1 MLHVDIN
8 AGNIVFSISPRYI
21 SKEESFDLVLVNS
34 DVRLSAKGLTLNEEI
49 ELFYYD
55 FVSLRNKLELLVSNK
70 EDIVSWNTEEETLYF
85 SITHKEQCFIW
96 NLRYIIGGKEDD
108 FLNFNFGDGTERR
121 TAHLYF
127 NSTFRVGWIY
137 QKQIRLHSRFRQT
150 FHSIILT

>member
-8 AGNIVFSISPRYI
+8 AGNIFFSISPRYI
-21 SKEESFDLVLVNS
+21 SKEEPFDLVLVNS

-70 EDIVSWNTEEETLYF
+70 EDVVSWNTEEETIFF
-85 SITHKEQCFIW
+85 SITKKEQCFIW

-108 FLNFNFGDGTERR
+108 FLNFNFVLSETDM
-121 TAHLYF
+121 
-127 NSTFRVGWIY
+127 N
-137 QKQIRLHSRFRQT
+137 
-150 FHSIILT
+150 SIISELYSIIDWINMS

>member
-8 AGNIVFSISPRYI
+8 AGNVVFSISPRYK

-49 ELFYYD
+49 ELFDYD

-70 EDIVSWNTEEETLYF
+70 EDVVSWNTEEETIFF
-85 SITHKEQCFIW
+85 SITKKEQCFIW

-108 FLNFNFGDGTERR
+108 FLNFNFVLSETDM
-121 TAHLYF
+121 
-127 NSTFRVGWIY
+127 N
-137 QKQIRLHSRFRQT
+137 
-150 FHSIILT
+150 SIISELYSIIDWINMS

>member
-70 EDIVSWNTEEETLYF
+70 EDVVSWNTEEETIFFFYNEKRSMFYLEFKVY
-85 SITHKEQCFIW
+85 HWRK
-96 NLRYIIGGKEDD
+96 
-108 FLNFNFGDGTERR
+108 RR
-121 TAHLYF
+121 
-127 NSTFRVGWIY
+127 
-137 QKQIRLHSRFRQT
+137 
-150 FHSIILT
+150 

>member
-70 EDIVSWNTEEETLYF
+70 EDVVSWNTEEETMFF
-85 SITHKEQCFIW
+85 SITKKEQCFIW

-108 FLNFNFGDGTERR
+108 FLNFNFVLSETDM
-121 TAHLYF
+121 
-127 NSTFRVGWIY
+127 N
-137 QKQIRLHSRFRQT
+137 
-150 FHSIILT
+150 SIIGELYSIIDWINMS

>member
-8 AGNIVFSISPRYI
+8 AGNVVFSISPRYK

-49 ELFYYD
+49 ELFDYD

-70 EDIVSWNTEEETLYF
+70 EDVVSWNTEEETIFF
-85 SITHKEQCFIW
+85 SITKKEQCFIW

-108 FLNFNFGDGTERR
+108 FLNFNFVLSETDM
-121 TAHLYF
+121 
-127 NSTFRVGWIY
+127 N
-137 QKQIRLHSRFRQT
+137 
-150 FHSIILT
+150 SIISELYSIIDWVNMS

>member
-8 AGNIVFSISPRYI
+8 AGNIVFSISPRYK

-49 ELFYYD
+49 ELFDYD

-70 EDIVSWNTEEETLYF
+70 EDVVSWNTEEETIFF
-85 SITHKEQCFIW
+85 SITKKEQCFIW

-108 FLNFNFGDGTERR
+108 FLNFNFVLSETDM
-121 TAHLYF
+121 
-127 NSTFRVGWIY
+127 N
-137 QKQIRLHSRFRQT
+137 
-150 FHSIILT
+150 SIISELYSIIDWINMS

>member
-1 MLHVDIN
+1 M
-8 AGNIVFSISPRYI
+8 
-21 SKEESFDLVLVNS
+21 NS

-49 ELFYYD
+49 ELFDYD

-108 FLNFNFGDGTERR
+108 FLNFNFVLSETDM
-121 TAHLYF
+121 
-127 NSTFRVGWIY
+127 N
-137 QKQIRLHSRFRQT
+137 
-150 FHSIILT
+150 SIISELYSIIDWVNMS

>member
-49 ELFYYD
+49 ELFDYD

-70 EDIVSWNTEEETLYF
+70 EDVVSWNTEEETLYF
-85 SITHKEQCFIW
+85 SI
-96 NLRYIIGGKEDD
+96 
-108 FLNFNFGDGTERR
+108 
-121 TAHLYF
+121 
-127 NSTFRVGWIY
+127 
-137 QKQIRLHSRFRQT
+137 IRLIRTSK
-150 FHSIILT
+150 SA

>member
-1 MLHVDIN
+1 MYF
-8 AGNIVFSISPRYI
+8 FSISPRYK

-108 FLNFNFGDGTERR
+108 FLNFNFVLSETDM
-121 TAHLYF
+121 
-127 NSTFRVGWIY
+127 N
-137 QKQIRLHSRFRQT
+137 
-150 FHSIILT
+150 SIISELYSIIDWVNMS

>member
-8 AGNIVFSISPRYI
+8 AGNVVFSISPRYK

-85 SITHKEQCFIW
+85 SITHKDQCFIW

-108 FLNFNFGDGTERR
+108 FLNFNFVLSETDM
-121 TAHLYF
+121 
-127 NSTFRVGWIY
+127 N
-137 QKQIRLHSRFRQT
+137 
-150 FHSIILT
+150 SIISELYSIIDWINMS

>member
-8 AGNIVFSISPRYI
+8 AGNIVFSISPRYK

-49 ELFYYD
+49 ELFDYD

-70 EDIVSWNTEEETLYF
+70 EDVVSWNTEEETLYF

-108 FLNFNFGDGTERR
+108 FLNFNFVLSETDM
-121 TAHLYF
+121 
-127 NSTFRVGWIY
+127 N
-137 QKQIRLHSRFRQT
+137 
-150 FHSIILT
+150 SIISELYSIIDWVNMS

>member
-8 AGNIVFSISPRYI
+8 AGNIVFSISPRYK

-70 EDIVSWNTEEETLYF
+70 EDVVSWNTEEETMFF
-85 SITHKEQCFIW
+85 SITKKEQCFIW

-108 FLNFNFGDGTERR
+108 FLNFNFVLSETDM
-121 TAHLYF
+121 
-127 NSTFRVGWIY
+127 N
-137 QKQIRLHSRFRQT
+137 
-150 FHSIILT
+150 SIIGELYSIIDWINMS

>member
-8 AGNIVFSISPRYI
+8 AGNIVFSISPRYK

-49 ELFYYD
+49 ELLDYD

-70 EDIVSWNTEEETLYF
+70 EDVVSWNTEEETLYF
-85 SITHKEQCFIW
+85 SITKKDQCFVW

-108 FLNFNFGDGTERR
+108 FLNFNFVLSETDM
-121 TAHLYF
+121 
-127 NSTFRVGWIY
+127 N
-137 QKQIRLHSRFRQT
+137 
-150 FHSIILT
+150 SIISELYSIIDWVNMS